1 MEKPENATLVLM
13 RVDTVAPPSCPN
25 SFSPALVGGG
35 GTRAPGRSAA
45 DATAAVPAATPA
57 DTGLECKSQS
67 LSPSSP
73 SSPHTLHSFTG
84 HRRRLSRTQ
93 SSPAIP
99 TAVSP
104 SSKMLKIPSFSSRR
118 STDVLAEGARKP
130 SFAVLRRGR
139 MASVEE
145 LAPEQQVGDEE
156 LERRRRSLERRTV
169 VIRPDPADDGSPPY
183 TKEEAR
189 RIRHAKRKVEG
200 DICCDEEW
208 KPDVAMAASA
218 TTRGSFSKRVRAW
231 VIRSSSASLS
241 VADDQKKKRDDMIE
255 EFVILE
261 DLAAAERKGMSV
273 GHGDDDA
280 NPYGVIEWRE
290 GRPPSRESSAAVTS
304 GSEADDYYDN
314 DDQQQSLLN
323 RPPNKAEWAATVV
336 VVEKKQPS
344 PQPSTP
350 TTGRGA
356 AARPTPPLRR
366 QTTLESIIHK
376 VPFLHHHHR
385 NSDKSTNTI
394 ASARPPPTNPH
405 DHDDG
410 FIDHSPKP
418 SSSYISEDADNKQQH
433 AHPSTLQKWF
443 AQPHSRRAQRAAI
456 SSPDE
461 FFDLL
466 AKKHPLLFANMPE
479 VQDYVD
485 VPGPSNKLE
494 RLADD
499 QLPQLALD
507 EYAHQEE
514 EEAQREHVRT
524 LLHEAHELWVNGALV
539 DYAKYKGWR
548 LDMDWGE
555 RDSKKAGSGG
565 VHAAAGEKKEGKER
579 KDSAQGQ
586 TAEGNLCLKKVMEG
600 MGRKVGG
607 VFTRKRSGLAARV
620 GMGEG

>member
-1 MEKPENATLVLM
+1 
-13 RVDTVAPPSCPN
+13 
-25 SFSPALVGGG
+25 
-35 GTRAPGRSAA
+35 
-45 DATAAVPAATPA
+45 
-57 DTGLECKSQS
+57 
-67 LSPSSP
+67 
-73 SSPHTLHSFTG
+73 
-84 HRRRLSRTQ
+84 
-93 SSPAIP
+93 
-99 TAVSP
+99 
-104 SSKMLKIPSFSSRR
+104 
-118 STDVLAEGARKP
+118 
-130 SFAVLRRGR
+130 

-169 VIRPDPADDGSPPY
+169 VIKPDPADDRSPPY

-200 DICCDEEW
+200 DVCCEEEW
-208 KPDVAMAASA
+208 KPDVSSA

-241 VADDQKKKRDDMIE
+241 VADDQKKRDDMIE
-255 EFVILE
+255 EFVVLE
-261 DLAAAERKGMSV
+261 DSAAAERKGMSV
-273 GHGDDDA
+273 GQSDDDA

-323 RPPNKAEWAATVV
+323 RPLNKAECVATAVV
-336 VVEKKQPS
+336 IEKKQP
-344 PQPSTP
+344 PPTP
-350 TTGRGA
+350 ATGRA
-356 AARPTPPLRR
+356 AAAKLTPPLRR

-394 ASARPPPTNPH
+394 ASACPPPTKPH

-410 FIDHSPKP
+410 FIDHSSKP
-418 SSSYISEDADNKQQH
+418 SSSCISEDTDNKQQH

-479 VQDYVD
+479 VQEYID

-494 RLADD
+494 RLADN

-507 EYAHQEE
+507 EDADEE
-514 EEAQREHVRT
+514 EEKARKHVWT
-524 LLHEAHELWVNGALV
+524 SLHDAYELWVNGALV

-548 LDMDWGE
+548 LEMDWGE

-565 VHAAAGEKKEGKER
+565 VHDATREKKEGKER

-586 TAEGNLCLKKVMEG
+586 TVEGNLCLKKVMEG

-607 VFTRKRSGLAARV
+607 VFTRKRSGLVARV